1 MRNLKGYLSQ
11 LILILVDMFAI
22 YLSIASAYGLRVIF
36 DDWIST
42 PFPHELGLYIYNIL
56 LYSIVLVIFFNEKI
70 YKYRYD
76 FWEETR
82 LVLRSLLIAFVI
94 VLSILALSKN
104 VESYSRFVLVFSFI
118 SMGLFIPAMKNIT
131 KKLLF
136 RFGLWTR
143 EAEVYGNDSYIKEEV
158 FGNPYLGYVHADHSN
173 AQTIFIDTENIS
185 ADELQ
190 KRLDLNL
197 QEKKEVLFIPLLQ
210 SYNFANVRIIELTNA
225 RKNLIVL
232 DNALLKKYN
241 ILTKK
246 VSDLFLSLLLFPVL
260 VLLFMV
266 IIFLMKREE
275 PKAKIFFKQKRMGH
289 NGKEFV
295 CYKFRSMYENGDAI
309 LEAYLKEHPE
319 EIVCYD
325 KYHKYKDD
333 PRITKIG
340 RILRKTSL
348 DELPQIINVLKGEMS
363 LIGPRPYMLN
373 EKEKIGDKLDMVLA
387 VKPGVT
393 GLWQVSGRS
402 EVDFYSRVDM
412 DVWYTRNWNLWLDIV
427 ILVKTIKV
435 VLFRNGAH

>member
-1 MRNLKGYLSQ
+1 MKNNLSRIILIASDIIAIFISISIGYL
-11 LILILVDMFAI
+11 LRI
-22 YLSIASAYGLRVIF
+22 YFDEYIDLSFNEGYRLYAYNLSIYIIVL
-36 DDWIST
+36 
-42 PFPHELGLYIYNIL
+42 LGLFSAN
-56 LYSIVLVIFFNEKI
+56 I

-76 FWEETR
+76 FWEETH
-82 LVLRSLLIAFVI
+82 LIIRSVSISFLLL
-94 VLSILALSKN
+94 LSILALTKTID
-104 VESYSRFVLVFSFI
+104 EYSRFVIFFSFLSMLGVIPI
-118 SMGLFIPAMKNIT
+118 SKNIM

-136 RFGLWTR
+136 KVGLWKR
-143 EAEVYGNDSYIKEEV
+143 EAEVLGNDEYIRKEI
-158 FGNPYLGYVHADHSN
+158 FGNPYLGYVHSNHTN
-173 AQTIFIDTENIS
+173 AQTIFIDTNKIT

-190 KRLDLNL
+190 ARLDRSLK
-197 QEKKEVLFIPLLQ
+197 EKKDVLFIPLLQ
-210 SYNFANVRIIELTNA
+210 SYNFANVKIIELTNA
-225 RKNLIVL
+225 RKNLIVIE
-232 DNALLKKYN
+232 NSLLKKRN

-246 VSDLFLSLLLFPVL
+246 FSDIFMSILLFPAL
-260 VLLFMV
+260 VLLFTI

-275 PKAKIFFKQKRMGH
+275 PKGRIFFKQKRMGH

-295 CYKFRSMYENGDAI
+295 CYKFRSMYENGDEV
-309 LEAYLKEHPE
+309 LESYLKEHPE

-325 KYHKYKDD
+325 KYHKYKND

-348 DELPQIINVLKGEMS
+348 DELPQIINVLRGEMS

-387 VKPGVT
+387 VKPGIT

-402 EVDFYSRVDM
+402 EVDFHSRVDI

-427 ILVKTIKV
+427 ILIKTIKV